1 MTRRMVFFRLVL
13 AAFVGTLS
21 LTGCGGGGGG
31 GNTPTEPPRP
41 TPGIV
46 FTPGSVSGSGISL
59 AGGATTATTLVV
71 EVRANSVQDLY
82 GVAFDLSF
90 PASLLRFDTSSRGAF
105 LGDEGNTTLA
115 LAQPTPGNLVVG
127 LSRLG
132 TLPGV
137 SGSGVLLTLRF
148 TSTGAGSGAF
158 SFSRNSAF
166 GSSGAA
172 LSGLS
177 WAGGSVQ
184 VTPAL

>member
-1 MTRRMVFFRLVL
+1 MTRHLVFCWMAL
-13 AAFVGTLS
+13 AAFAA
-21 LTGCGGGGGG
+21 GCGGGGGG
-31 GNTPTEPPRP
+31 GGGTPTEPPRP
-41 TPGIV
+41 QPGIT
-46 FTPGSVSGSGISL
+46 FTPGMVTGSGVTL
-59 AGGATTATTLVV
+59 AGGEQTTTSIVI

-90 PASLLRFDTSSRGAF
+90 PANLLRLDASARGAF
-105 LGDEGNTTLA
+105 LGDESSTTLA

-148 TSTGAGSGAF
+148 SSIGSGSGAF

-166 GSSGAA
+166 GPSGAA
-172 LSGLS
+172 LTGLS

>member
-1 MTRRMVFFRLVL
+1 MTRRLVFCRIAL
-13 AAFVGTLS
+13 AALAVTAIA
-21 LTGCGGGGGG
+21 GCGGGGGG

-41 TPGIV
+41 TPGII
-46 FTPGSVSGSGISL
+46 FTPTGGTGSGISL
-59 AGGATTATTLVV
+59 AGTATTATNLVV

-90 PASLLRFDTSSRGAF
+90 PSTLLRLDTSTRGAF

-115 LAQPTPGNLVVG
+115 LVQPTPGNLVVG

-148 TSTGAGSGAF
+148 TSIGSGSGAF
-158 SFSRNSAF
+158 TFSRNSAF

-172 LSGLS
+172 LTGLS